1 MKPIKLILSAIGPYA
16 DTMPEINFE
25 QFEPK
30 GLFLISGDTGAGKTT
45 LFDAICFA
53 LYGETSGTY
62 RDTKNLRSEYAKSSA
77 ESFVDFYFSHQGRNY
92 HVYRKPSYD
101 RPKLRGNGVITEKEK
116 AVFCCE
122 GETPIEGI
130 SNVNEAVKELLRI
143 DAKQFKQIAMI
154 AQGEFYNLLNATTDT
169 RTVILRKIFKTEGY
183 QKIEFRLKG
192 LMDESNR
199 MKVSTESSIVQYFN
213 DVTAVEESE
222 LYEELFLLKSN
233 AEGSK
238 SAWNLQEF
246 LDILDRII
254 KEDNHALEN
263 KKKETEEEESIL
275 DEKKKMLATARTNN
289 EFINRYATLL
299 DGKKKLDNRKA
310 EIKELESGLER
321 QKTAVREIKPIYDS
335 WISKQNEA
343 TSIKKEI
350 EEKEQALMQANEKF
364 EKAKADL
371 EESLK
376 SEPKAEELKRRIDQ
390 INEDQGNYEKRDQ
403 LIDAVNGLKK
413 TEDSL
418 REENGEL
425 EEAKKKLK
433 NKISTLEQEISKLQ
447 GKPERLIEIKNIG
460 EKLKQLKK
468 DIDEVISE
476 KIPGHKEKKEA
487 LKEKQ
492 KDFEKKQIQYNNA
505 LEKRRTAQNILEKCR
520 AGILAQG
527 LAEGDK
533 CPVCGSVHHPEL
545 AVLPKESVSEDEFK
559 KLQDKEEQA
568 EDAKNNALLAAEN
581 ERTSLNANE
590 DHLRINLLDCLE
602 NDLLGTVDC
611 EGKLLEE
618 LFPLI
623 SEAQKRAEKL
633 ISENIK
639 SELAVE
645 KECKQLEA
653 SKKKLDSARGKETD
667 ELRIKTEEY
676 HKRSENNRI
685 ALAENNALLET
696 LSKLQYDNWDT
707 ASSERD
713 RLWEE
718 VDRIEKAILSA
729 QTEKTEAEKAR
740 AEIGAAI
747 GTLKRTYEKQRTEE
761 TELSKKFAEILAKRG
776 FADTEQFRGYVVVEE
791 VIARNEKAINEY
803 HQQVNTNAVQIKQAE
818 ADAKD
823 KVIINIQDIQSAIDV
838 QTEKVNGLRKQKND
852 ISFRIQNNLEKQK
865 NISALSTNLE
875 KWRKDH
881 SIHTR
886 LYNLV
891 KGQTGKGKITLE
903 QYIQAAG
910 FDTIILAANRRLF
923 PMSDGQYELFR
934 QEDSLGRKS
943 NIFLDL
949 EVLDNFTGHR
959 RPVGSLS
966 GGESFKASLSLA
978 LGLSDTVS
986 SHFGGIQMDALFV
999 DEGFGTLDRKSLEN
1013 AMDIL
1018 INLSGAN
1025 KLVGIISH
1033 REELMDNI
1041 PQQIKIKK
1049 SKNGSQITIDNG
1061 L

>member
-25 QFEPK
+25 QFETK

-62 RDTKNLRSEYAKSSA
+62 RDTKNLRSEYAKNSA

-92 HVYRKPSYD
+92 HVYRTPSYD
-101 RPKLRGNGVITEKEK
+101 RTKLRGNGVITEKEK
-116 AVFCCE
+116 AVFFCE

-130 SNVNEAVKELLRI
+130 SNVNEAVKELLHI

-154 AQGEFYNLLNATTDT
+154 AQGEFYNLLNATTDA

-183 QKIEFRLKG
+183 QKIEFKLKE
-192 LMDESNR
+192 LMDESYQ

-213 DVTAVEESE
+213 DVTTAEESE
-222 LYEELFLLKSN
+222 LYEDLFFLKRN
-233 AEGSK
+233 AEESK

-254 KEDNHALEN
+254 KEDRHALEN
-263 KKKETEEEESIL
+263 KEKETKEEEDIL
-275 DEKKKMLATARTNN
+275 EEKKKRLATAKIQN
-289 EFINRYATLL
+289 EFINRYAALL
-299 DGKKKLDNRKA
+299 DAKKELDNRRV
-310 EIKELESGLER
+310 EIEELASSLDR
-321 QKTAVREIKPIYDS
+321 QRTATREIKPIYDS
-335 WISKQNEA
+335 WTSKQKEACGTKNE
-343 TSIKKEI
+343 ID
-350 EEKEQALMQANEKF
+350 EKEQALIQAKENIQ
-364 EKAKADL
+364 KAKVGL
-371 EESLK
+371 EENLK
-376 SEPKAEELKRRIDQ
+376 SEPKAEEFRKQ
-390 INEDQGNYEKRDQ
+390 VAKINEDKENYEKRDN
-403 LIDAVNGLKK
+403 LIDVINGLKK

-418 REENGEL
+418 KEENGQL
-425 EEAKKKLK
+425 EKTEKKLN
-433 NKISTLEQEISKLQ
+433 NKISTLEQEISELQ
-447 GKPERLIEIKNIG
+447 DKPERLIEVKNVG
-460 EKLKQLKK
+460 EKLKRLKV
-468 DIDEVISE
+468 DIDEIIDE
-476 KIPGHKEKKEA
+476 KIPAHKEKREA

-492 KDFEKKQIQYNNA
+492 KDFEKKQTKYKNA
-505 LEKRRTAQNILEKCR
+505 SEERRAAQIILEKCR

-545 AVLPKESVSEDEFK
+545 AVLPEESVTEDEFK
-559 KLQDKEEQA
+559 KLQDKEEKA
-568 EDAKNNALLAAEN
+568 EDAKTKALLAAEN
-581 ERTSLNANE
+581 EMTALKANE
-590 DHLRINLLDCLE
+590 DHLRIDLLDCLE
-602 NDLLGTVDC
+602 NDLLGIVDC

-623 SEAQKRAEKL
+623 SEAQKRTEKL
-633 ISENIK
+633 IAENEK

-667 ELRIKTEEY
+667 ELRIKTEDY
-676 HKRSENNRI
+676 HERSENNRI
-685 ALAENNALLET
+685 ALAENSALLET

-707 ASSERD
+707 ASTERD
-713 RLWEE
+713 RLREE
-718 VDRIEKAILSA
+718 ADRIEKAILNA
-729 QTEKTEAEKAR
+729 QAEKTEAEKAE

-747 GTLKRTYEKQRTEE
+747 GTLKGTYEKQRTEE
-761 TELSKKFAEILAKRG
+761 TELYEKFAEILAKRG
-776 FADTEQFRGYVVVEE
+776 FVDTEQFRGYVVTEE
-791 VIARNEKAINEY
+791 MIAQNEKTINEY
-803 HQQVNTNAVQIKQAE
+803 HQQVNTNAVQIEQAE

-823 KVIINIQDIQSAIDV
+823 KDIINIQDSQSAIDV
-838 QTEKVNGLRKQKND
+838 QTKKVSVLRNQKND
-852 ISFRIQNNLEKQK
+852 ISFRLQKNLEKQK
-865 NISALSTNLE
+865 KIAAFGTSLE
-875 KWRKDH
+875 KQRKDY

-943 NIFLDL
+943 NTFLDL
-949 EVLDNFTGHR
+949 EVLDNFTGRR

-999 DEGFGTLDRKSLEN
+999 DEGFGTLDRKSMEN

-1018 INLSGAN
+1018 LNLSGAN